1 MTSDVRPEPLA
12 PADLDLRSFP
22 SMLLDVQRLRDSD
35 LAAGDPAHLGLA
47 LIAWAVSWH
56 QLPAGSLPNNDAVL
70 ARLMGFGRDLKG
82 WRGVREHALHGY
94 VLCSDDRLYHPVV
107 IEKATECYE
116 RNMARSRKAQK
127 AAQARWE
134 QSSSNAQ
141 ASTKHHAQAVLV
153 HSVSTPQADAQVVHK
168 QPPSNANRTEQKVTE
183 QKVTEQKVTE
193 QKVTENRTT
202 RSQPVLRASHEP
214 KAEADSE
221 KGNPWDSKPWT
232 DVRVQIVTSLR
243 NANMLFDPD
252 LPPDPSAVIRAWC
265 EDGLDPSLC
274 KTLVQSVVTNA
285 HSNGQKIGLPYIAK
299 AVSSSHSKRTAGVGG
314 ATLAPIASERP
325 KLVAR
330 EDAVCEGDKPMPD
343 VTAHNMI
350 DLWERGG
357 PWAPPLGMRPDQ
369 FGCRVPMDIL
379 RARGYRD
386 DAGRM
391 SDRYLELRAE
401 ARAKRD
407 LVRNSVQPIP
417 KSTNGA
423 QHP

>member
-56 QLPAGSLPNNDAVL
+56 QLPAGSLPDDDAVL
-70 ARLMGFGRDLKG
+70 ARLMGFGRDIKG
-82 WRGVREHALHGY
+82 WRKVREHSLHGY
-94 VLCSDDRLYHPVV
+94 VLCSDGRLYHPVV
-107 IEKATECYE
+107 VEKAIECHE
-116 RNMARSRKAQK
+116 RNAARSRKAQK

-134 QSSSNAQ
+134 QCSSNAQ
-141 ASTKHHAQAVLV
+141 ASTKHDTRAVPK
-153 HSVSTPQADAQVVHK
+153 HRSSTTLAFVEDSL
-168 QPPSNANRTEQKVTE
+168 SNANRTEQKVTE
-183 QKVTEQKVTE
+183 QKVTENK
-193 QKVTENRTT
+193 TT
-202 RSQPVLRASHEP
+202 RSQPVLRASPEP
-214 KAEADSE
+214 IAEAMSD

-379 RARGYRD
+379 QARGYRD

-401 ARAKRD
+401 ARSKRD

>member
-82 WRGVREHALHGY
+82 WRTVREHALHGY

-116 RNMARSRKAQK
+116 RNMARSRKARK
-127 AAQARWE
+127 AAKARWE
-134 QSSSNAQ
+134 QSTSNAQ
-141 ASTKHHAQAVLV
+141 ASTKHDTRAVPK
-153 HSVSTPQADAQVVHK
+153 HNSSTTLAFVEDMLGD
-168 QPPSNANRTEQKVTE
+168 ANR
-183 QKVTEQKVTE
+183 TEQKVTE

-369 FGCRVPMDIL
+369 HGCRVPMDIL
-379 RARGYRD
+379 QARGYRD